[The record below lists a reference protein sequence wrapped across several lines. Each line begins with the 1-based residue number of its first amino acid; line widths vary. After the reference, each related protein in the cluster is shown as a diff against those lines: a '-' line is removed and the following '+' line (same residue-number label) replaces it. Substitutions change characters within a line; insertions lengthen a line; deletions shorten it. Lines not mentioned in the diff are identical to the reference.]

1 MRATFK
7 MQILAKSM
15 QWIKNEIRGWFLLL
29 GIIVLIPFA
38 VLFLLTENSYWLEIS
53 VLTMSTLIVE
63 EKLQL
68 TVLGVLLH
76 GLAIMFLFYLL
87 FFTQELPILF
97 ILSSTL
103 SATAIIW
110 IACKGDK
117 LRTLGNWTFIPAI
130 ILSIELASEMKPVF
144 SLYSL
149 THLIPYLIVA
159 LIPTLAITLF
169 NQIKFYQE
177 GRGYQF
183 LQLSYLSDFGAKKNN
198 AESMI
203 AMALG
208 VGVSAFLVQYI
219 PMQNGQWMIWGVASV
234 ITGEIETT
242 PRKFHQRL
250 TGVLIGVPVGIL
262 LGQFVVPSTPFNLTL
277 TTVALFLTL
286 VAFRRYII
294 AYTLRCVFVAT
305 VVMLITHSRAI
316 AFERL
321 SHVIIGGLIGLV
333 CVMLCHFLNRT
344 YAKFRSLR

>member
-1 MRATFK
+1 
-7 MQILAKSM
+7 MQILTKST
-15 QWIKNEIRGWFLLL
+15 QWIKNEIRGGFLLR
-29 GIIVLIPFA
+29 GIIVLLPFA
-38 VLFLLTENSYWLEIS
+38 VLFLLTDNSYWLEIS

-68 TVLGVLLH
+68 TILGVLLH
-76 GLAIMFLFYLL
+76 GFAVIFLFYLL

-97 ILSSTL
+97 ILTSTL

-130 ILSIELASEMKPVF
+130 ILSIELGSEMKPVF
-144 SLYSL
+144 SLQSITTL
-149 THLIPYLIVA
+149 VPYLIAA
-159 LIPTLAITLF
+159 LVPTLIITLF
-169 NQIKFYQE
+169 NQIKFYRE

-183 LQLSYLSDFGAKKNN
+183 LQLSYLSDFGVKKNN
-198 AESMI
+198 VESMI

-208 VGVSAFLVQYI
+208 VGVSAFLVQYL

-242 PRKFHQRL
+242 PGKFHQRL
-250 TGVLIGVPVGIL
+250 IGVSIGVPIGIL
-262 LGQFVVPSTPFNLTL
+262 LGQFIPSTPFDLTL

-294 AYTLRCVFVAT
+294 AYTLRCIFVAT
-305 VVMLITHSRAI
+305 AVILITHSRTI

-321 SHVIIGGLIGLV
+321 SHVIIGGAIGLG
-333 CVMLCHFLNRT
+333 CAMLCHFLKLNNQ
-344 YAKFRSLR
+344 S